1 MIRRGMLLVAIAA
14 LFLYAAP
21 ISNASIIASQTD
33 DSASASLSSG
43 DGLFAQDYLYYL
55 GTGSGF
61 TGTLQDLKLRFDSK
75 GSSWRASLYC
85 RDGSDYASA
94 ACSTFGGTP
103 GIDSPSSSTYSPAP
117 SGLADYTA
125 TWSGT
130 NIFEASKHYFFRLIF
145 NTESGMFDPAP
156 VLRGS
161 TDSSSYSGSCDPIQ
175 STAGFCDILPDI
187 YFVLNTVTVTPV
199 LSAVTIVSSNASTT
213 VAKTG
218 DTVTLSF
225 TSTVGLGA
233 VSATIAGNSAAIATT
248 SATST
253 ATYQLV
259 SGDTEGTIVF
269 SLSYA
274 SMGGTSGFIT
284 STTTDSTS
292 VLFDKTVPVLTID
305 SGPAEGGYASTT
317 SPSFSFTATDI
328 YLSETSCAWDG
339 AATSTC
345 TSPIAS
351 ILADGTHTFA
361 VVASDSAG
369 NSTTL
374 MRNFTLDTAAP
385 ALAEVAVI
393 ATSTDTTPE
402 YSFTSAEAGALAFVG
417 ACSAATS
424 TVGVG
429 TTTLTFAA
437 LAVGS
442 YSSCSLSVTDVA
454 SNTGTLAISPFA
466 IEAVPEPPAPAPA
479 PSGGG
484 GGGGGGI
491 IGGPLSVGYQ
501 IPYLPPPAPA
511 PAPSAP
517 EPQAVQV
524 TVGASTGGSAVAAP
538 EPAAPTQSIDTDVR
552 EISNVQTQAAP
563 APAAPS
569 VRSPVAVV
577 TPWDTPAG
585 KQINLAAAATSG
597 FQLPNWVLIVA
608 AALLAILGAIAWS
621 LRRRHA

>member
-233 VSATIAGNSAAIATT
+233 VSATIAGNSAAIAT
-248 SATST
+248 ST

-274 SMGGTSGFIT
+274 SMGGTSGFTT

-429 TTTLTFAA
+429 TTTITFAE

-442 YSSCSLSVTDVA
+442 YSSCSLSVIDA
-454 SNTGTLAISPFA
+454 AGNTGTLAISPFA
-466 IEAVPEPPAPAPA
+466 IEAVPEPPAPAPSS
-479 PSGGG
+479 SGGG
-484 GGGGGGI
+484 SGGNGI

-501 IPYLPPPAPA
+501 IPYLPPPLPT
-511 PAPSAP
+511 PPLSVP
-517 EPQAVQV
+517 EPQPVQV
-524 TVGASTGGSAVAAP
+524 TVGASTGGLAVATP
-538 EPAAPTQSIDTDVR
+538 VPAAPTQTRTSDVR
-552 EISNVQTQAAP
+552 EISNAQTQAAP

-569 VRSPVAVV
+569 VRAPVAVV

-585 KQINLAAAATSG
+585 KQINLAAAAATG
-597 FQLPNWVLIVA
+597 FQLPSWIIIL
-608 AALLAILGAIAWS
+608 AALLLLAFIGYLFLW
-621 LRRRHA
+621 RRV